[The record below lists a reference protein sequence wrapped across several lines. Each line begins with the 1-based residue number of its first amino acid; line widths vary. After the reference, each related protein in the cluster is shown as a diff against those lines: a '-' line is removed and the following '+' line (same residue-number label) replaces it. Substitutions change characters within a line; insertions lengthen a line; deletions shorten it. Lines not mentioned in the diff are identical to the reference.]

1 MEFEL
6 LAHGGCGEM
15 GRKKKLVC
23 TTCDCISKTYIKVPD
38 KLMYCTCSYRNQLPA
53 DISHCLHI
61 EIFFTLELNPSYAVE
76 IANMARLCICPVDN
90 SVVKETI

>member
-6 LAHGGCGEM
+6 LAHGGCREI

-61 EIFFTLELNPSYAVE
+61 EIFFTLELNPSYAIE
-76 IANMARLCICPVDN
+76 IANMARICICPVDN